1 MEEHVLCQYS
11 SVVPKQENPCVI
23 YDFLSQVSY
32 CDASRTKKVIDSL
45 GEVVRHS
52 TEEISSVEMTN
63 KGNYSGRALSS
74 VYTESVENSDVD
86 NLRLLGA
93 TVETRGTETS
103 DADSCWKMFST
114 ITTFATETSDED
126 N

>member
-1 MEEHVLCQYS
+1 M
-11 SVVPKQENPCVI
+11 
-23 YDFLSQVSY
+23 
-32 CDASRTKKVIDSL
+32 KKGMRL
-45 GEVVRHS
+45 
-52 TEEISSVEMTN
+52 SSVEMTN

-103 DADSCWKMFST
+103 DADCCWKMFST